1 MAIDREL
8 LCDVTAS
15 LGIDVPSS
23 ALELFDSYAALLLE
37 TNEKMN
43 LTAITDLRGVTLKH
57 FADSVSLLCACELPQ
72 GAALLDVGTGAGFPG
87 IPLLCCRPDLRV
99 TLLDSTRKKLD
110 FIAASAAA
118 IGLTPQTLHMRAE
131 EAGRAAQLREQFDV
145 VVSRAV
151 ASLNVLCEYCLP
163 FVKVGGCLA
172 AMKGARADEEIE
184 QAKAAITALGGK
196 LESIKTF
203 NLADEGER
211 SIIIIRKVS
220 QTAPKYPR
228 ASGVIA
234 KKPL

>member
-1 MAIDREL
+1 MAIDRDL
-8 LCDVTAS
+8 LSGVTAS
-15 LGIDVPSS
+15 LGIEVPDS
-23 ALELFDSYAALLLE
+23 APELFDSYAARLLE

-43 LTAITDLRGVTLKH
+43 LTAITDRRGVTLKH

-72 GAALLDVGTGAGFPG
+72 GAAVLDVGTGAGFPG
-87 IPLLCCRPDLRV
+87 IPLLCCRPDLKV

-110 FIAASAAA
+110 FIAKTAQE
-118 IGLTPQTLHMRAE
+118 IGLAPQTLHMRAE
-131 EAGRAAQLREQFDV
+131 EAGRQEQYRERFDA

-163 FVKVGGCLA
+163 FVRVGGCLA

-184 QAKAAITALGGK
+184 QARSAITSLGGR
-196 LESIKTF
+196 LESVKTF
-203 NLADEGER
+203 KLADEGER
-211 SIIIIRKVS
+211 SIVIIRKVS

-228 ASGVIA
+228 ASGIIA